1 MTVWKSSHNVGSVVR
16 IDGLAELREACK
28 QLPAN
33 IRNNIMRGAL
43 RAGGNV
49 IAEEARRRVPARSG
63 QLKASIRVSVRP
75 TPQGMAA
82 SVKAGDRFRVFKGK
96 GTATKNPY
104 RTRRAGGGF
113 NYHAPFYAHFV
124 EFGTKPHTIKPK
136 RGKRLAFVVAS
147 RVVAVP
153 MVKHP
158 GTKARPFMGPAFDAK
173 WQAALDAVES
183 YIAKRLPIEAEKLNR
198 GKV

>member
-1 MTVWKSSHNVGSVVR
+1 MNAINNSSNYVSVR
-16 IDGLAELREACK
+16 IDGLAELHAACK

-49 IAEEARRRVPARSG
+49 IAVEARRRVPVRSG
-63 QLKASIRVSVRP
+63 QLQASIRVSVRK
-75 TPQGMAA
+75 TLYGITA

-96 GTATKNPY
+96 GTATKYPY

-113 NYHAPFYAHFV
+113 DYHAPFYAHFV
-124 EFGTKPHTIKPK
+124 EFGTKPHTIKPR
-136 RGKRLAFVVAS
+136 RGKRLAFVVVS
-147 RVVAVP
+147 KVVAVP

-158 GTKARPFMGPAFDAK
+158 GTKPRPFLGPAFDAK
-173 WQAALDAVES
+173 WQAALEVIEK

-198 GKV
+198 GKA